1 MDRPVTH
8 SLVKALRRVP
18 DFDLLPNDL
27 LLRVVGASVNLFWP
41 AGSYVFVKDSPGE
54 ALYVVLSGKVRIF
67 DVVDGIEVPIAET
80 GPGDFFGEMS
90 LLADTTHTK
99 NVQAVEDSELLVLM
113 KGSFRALLELNAE
126 VAAHV
131 QRRLEA
137 RLAETRAK
145 YETDKQTSAPQS
157 KQESASF

>member
-18 DFDLLPNDL
+18 DFEHLPNDL
-27 LLRVVGASVNLFWP
+27 LIRVVGASVNLFWP
-41 AGSYVFVKDSPGE
+41 AGSHVFVKDSPGE

-67 DVVDGIEVPIAET
+67 DVVGGVEIPIAET

-99 NVQAVEDSELLVLM
+99 NVQAMEDSELLVLM
-113 KGSFRALLELNAE
+113 KDSFRALLELNTE

-145 YETDKQTSAPQS
+145 YETDKETA
-157 KQESASF
+157 E